1 MYRMIVRRQY
11 LRAWRAMNEHN
22 YQAIIDQLA
31 SDFRV
36 TFIGATSL
44 GGTRTSRQ
52 AMAAWFQRL
61 FRLLP
66 DARFELREIA
76 VDGPPW
82 NTRIAG
88 LITIRAT
95 TPLGEPYENVFVQF
109 VRLRYGRITWYE
121 IHEDS
126 LRFWRL
132 CQRLAEHGIDEAVAP
147 PITDSAVRSAA
158 AVPR

>member
-1 MYRMIVRRQY
+1 MLARHQYR
-11 LRAWRAMNEHN
+11 RAWQAMNAHD
-22 YQAIIDQLA
+22 YQAILRQLGP
-31 SDFRV
+31 DFRV
-36 TFIGATSL
+36 TFQGDTSL
-44 GGTRTSRQ
+44 GGTRTTRE

-66 DARFELREIA
+66 DARFELREVA

-88 LITIRAT
+88 LLTIRAT

-109 VRLRYGRITWYE
+109 VRLRFGRVSWYE
-121 IHEDS
+121 VHEDS

-132 CQRLAEHGIDEAVAP
+132 CQQLGSGGVDEAVAA
-147 PITDSAVRSAA
+147 PILDAVHG
-158 AVPR
+158 

>member
-1 MYRMIVRRQY
+1 LFRMIARRRY
-11 LRAWRAMNEHN
+11 RRAWHAINAHDYRA
-22 YQAIIDQLA
+22 ILDQLA
-31 SDFRV
+31 PGFRV
-36 TFIGATSL
+36 TFQGDTSL
-44 GGTRTSRQ
+44 GGTRATRE

-66 DARFELREIA
+66 DARFELREMA

-88 LITIRAT
+88 LLTIRAT

-109 VRLRYGRITWYE
+109 VRLRFGRVSWYE
-121 IHEDS
+121 VHEDS

-132 CQRLAEHGIDEAVAP
+132 CQRLGAGGVPEALAP
-147 PITDSAVRSAA
+147 PITDGVPISHPTAA
-158 AVPR
+158 

>member
-1 MYRMIVRRQY
+1 VFRMIARLRYRQ
-11 LRAWRAMNEHN
+11 AWKAMNAHD
-22 YQAIIDQLA
+22 YQAILDQLA
-31 SDFRV
+31 PGFRV
-36 TFIGATSL
+36 TFQGDTSL
-44 GGTRTSRQ
+44 GGTRTTRD

-66 DARFELREIA
+66 DARFELRQVA

-88 LITIRAT
+88 LLTVRAT

-109 VRLRYGRITWYE
+109 VRLRFGRVSWYE
-121 IHEDS
+121 VHEDS

-132 CQRLAEHGIDEAVAP
+132 CQRLGSGGVAEALAP
-147 PITDSAVRSAA
+147 PITDAA
-158 AVPR
+158 PATQLTAA